1 MRSFV
6 TIQSGLKKNAA
17 ESNFSDVLIRIL
29 ELQKFFINKSNES
42 AMTHQFLVLGFNDST
57 TILIMTLHIMTLH
70 IMPLLIMTLLIMTL
84 VMILLM
90 MALLIITLI
99 IMASLTII
107 TYNRNSF
114 IIQATGFRTAFD
126 TYVRDVIIE
135 DRVLVR
141 IDSKRGSF
149 NCGPST
155 LRTVTVT
162 SWELVNP
169 FKVNPFQVGL
179 VNPFMA
185 LTD

>member
-1 MRSFV
+1 V
-6 TIQSGLKKNAA
+6 VIQSGLKKNAV
-17 ESNFSDVLIRIL
+17 ESNFSGMLIRIL

-42 AMTHQFLVLGFNDST
+42 AMTHQFLVLEFSDST
-57 TILIMTLHIMTLH
+57 TILMTLHIMTLL
-70 IMPLLIMTLLIMTL
+70 IMPLLIMTLLITTLLITTL
-84 VMILLM
+84 VMILLV

-99 IMASLTII
+99 IMTSLTII
-107 TYNRNSF
+107 NYNRNSF

-179 VNPFMA
+179 ANPFIA
-185 LTD
+185 PTD